1 MARGLAEWDR
11 AIQAFEAR
19 VTSELPAAS
28 PPVASQMRATLA
40 AMYLERGRLTDALR
54 EIEGASRLE
63 PKRADLHLFRA
74 RLLDA
79 SARSAEAG
87 EAFRAAWATDSSNP
101 ITAYYF
107 LHRSAGP
114 PEGGPYEDA
123 TRARETLSAA
133 YQRLVRE
140 SAPPKAAPFSRIGL
154 FQEVAKEELVIPPAA
169 YAPGYALISRGEY
182 SEAIAEFRRAAAID
196 PLLTDPAAGSASM
209 TNAVAALRQG
219 RLADARAVLESAPG
233 LRDSSEAH
241 RVLGLIYWAGSQHDK
256 SIEQLEIAV
265 QRNPRDERS
274 RLALARVIASTGRDQ
289 DAQRILQDAIQV
301 LPDSALARSWLGSG
315 FQRLNRPA
323 EARQEFERAVSAA
336 IDGRATLYALIGQLA
351 SASAD
356 LPAAVDAFTHAV
368 AERPSDRGLRKELA
382 SALLR
387 QDRPE
392 DAFVELVAVLLI
404 DPLDADA
411 HTGIGQI
418 HLNAGRYTDAVTAL
432 RRAVE
437 LSANHTAARY
447 ALASALMR
455 SGSTREA
462 AQELERVEQAQRQ
475 ALDDRR
481 RTMALDVLK
490 EEAAFHAAE
499 GRYERAVA
507 LYERALTSGADPSVY
522 RELAVL
528 YAKVGRIEEAT
539 RARDTYEK
547 AMQGLPARGAR

>member
-1 MARGLAEWDR
+1 M
-11 AIQAFEAR
+11 
-19 VTSELPAAS
+19 
-28 PPVASQMRATLA
+28 
-40 AMYLERGRLTDALR
+40 
-54 EIEGASRLE
+54 
-63 PKRADLHLFRA
+63 
-74 RLLDA
+74 
-79 SARSAEAG
+79 
-87 EAFRAAWATDSSNP
+87 
-101 ITAYYF
+101 
-107 LHRSAGP
+107 
-114 PEGGPYEDA
+114 
-123 TRARETLSAA
+123 
-133 YQRLVRE
+133 LVRE

-154 FQEVAKEELVIPPAA
+154 FQEAAKEELVIPPAA
-169 YAPGYALISRGEY
+169 YARGYALISRGEY
-182 SEAIAEFRRAAAID
+182 SEAIAAFRRAAAID

-209 TNAVAALRQG
+209 MQAVAALRQG

-289 DAQRILQDAIQV
+289 DAQRTLQDAIQV

-336 IDGRATLYALIGQLA
+336 IDGRGTLYALIGQLA

-387 QDRPE
+387 QDRAE

-404 DPLDADA
+404 DPSDADA

-437 LSANHTAARY
+437 LSADHTDARY

-507 LYERALTSGADPSVY
+507 LYERALTLGADPSVY
-522 RELAVL
+522 RELAAL
-528 YAKVGRIEEAT
+528 YAKVGRIDEAT